1 MSLESSEPRPR
12 RILDDPVAI
21 RALAHPLRLRLHEI
35 VGRDGPLTAAEA
47 GRQLGISHGLASHH
61 LRQLAKYGFVEP
73 APAADDR
80 ERPWRVT
87 STSQTWRGID
97 AVPGGAAA
105 GDLLEQVI
113 VERSLANLVAWQRRR
128 ADAPRA
134 VVEHSGV
141 EHSTLYLTPAEI
153 ERLDADI
160 AALLEPLVERRRLG
174 DVAARP
180 RDAIPFDVT
189 IVGVPLEPTPSG
201 G

>member
-35 VGRDGPLTAAEA
+35 VGRDGPITAAEA

-73 APAADDR
+73 APAADGR

-97 AVPGGAAA
+97 AVSGGAAA

-113 VERSLANLVAWQRRR
+113 VERGLANLIAWQRRR
-128 ADAPRA
+128 DDAPRGVA
-134 VVEHSGV
+134 EHSGV

-160 AALLEPLVERRRLG
+160 TALLEPLVARRRLG

-180 RDAIPFDVT
+180 PDAIPFDVT
-189 IVGVPLEPTPSG
+189 IVAVPLRPTPSG

>member
-1 MSLESSEPRPR
+1 MSLEISEPRPR

-35 VGRDGPLTAAEA
+35 VGRDGPITAAEA

-73 APAADDR
+73 APAADGR

-97 AVPGGAAA
+97 AVAGGAAA

-113 VERSLANLVAWQRRR
+113 VERGLANLIAWQRRR
-128 ADAPRA
+128 DDAPRGVA
-134 VVEHSGV
+134 EHSGV

-160 AALLEPLVERRRLG
+160 AALLEPLVARRRLG

-180 RDAIPFDVT
+180 PGAIPFDVT
-189 IVGVPLEPTPSG
+189 IVAVPLQPTPSG